1 MNLTPTWI
9 ESSWMKAL
17 GWTFVHSIWQIAL
30 IGLCLFIVLKFIP
43 RRSAHT
49 RYTVST
55 LAIWA
60 TLVSS
65 LCTFIVMLP
74 ESNAM
79 TTVSGNFILVAQ
91 KSASLASQLS
101 TWLEARMP
109 MMLTIWLGG
118 VSILML
124 RLVISLGWVAH
135 LRYDSFPEEKLQ
147 STLDHI
153 ISRLKLN
160 VKATASESLHTKSP
174 LTIGHLK
181 PLILFPVGIINQLT
195 PNEVEAVLTHELAHI
210 VRRDY
215 LSNIIQSFIET
226 LFYYHP
232 VTWWISRMVRTEREN
247 RADDLAVSWCGDH
260 LGYAKALITIQEMQT
275 HATPKLAIGFASGK
289 GAMLAR
295 IQRIL
300 NVPYKNHNQMEKTV
314 LLSLCSLCFLA
325 FTLTGKAHENKK
337 PNTINFP
344 AMVTVDREHPV
355 DSIPSKGSYKIH
367 KKTDDQDI
375 SIEVSEGNIKEL
387 KIDGKEI
394 APSEFNQYDA
404 VIDELFGTVDTPP
417 TVEGFGMP
425 AMPPMPGMPPA
436 AMYSYTMPSMPSME
450 PMEVYGLTMPPLP
463 EMDELHHELEALQR
477 MYIQDGQNM
486 KIVTPDGAHLRILHD
501 TALLNGNQTII
512 IKLNDGDSSIIRV
525 PGCQSWSFSGET
537 PAIAIDGRMMNAEE
551 MKKWQEEMEMHAGE
565 WEKEWKAQADQWK
578 EQSKQWKEQSKQYKE
593 QYNEQWKDEQKRWQ
607 DEQQRYR
614 EEMSHMREFNQDHE
628 MPAPQQD
635 WSRELERQLYVM
647 PSPRLSLS
655 DEMVEDGLIQPG
667 EEVQVQL
674 TPDKLKINGHKMSDE
689 LHQKYLRMYERQQ
702 GVELSGNSRVEFS
715 TKSKQ
720 RM

>member
-1 MNLTPTWI
+1 MNLTPAWI

-30 IGLCLFIVLKFIP
+30 IGLCLFVVLKCIP
-43 RRSAHT
+43 GRSAHT

-55 LAIWA
+55 LALWA
-60 TLVSS
+60 TLVSA

-74 ESNAM
+74 ENNTITSM
-79 TTVSGNFILVAQ
+79 PGNFVLVAQ
-91 KSASLASQLS
+91 KSASVAAQLS

-135 LRYDSFPEEKLQ
+135 LRYDSFPEENLQ
-147 STLDHI
+147 TTLDHI
-153 ISRLKLN
+153 IYKLKFN
-160 VKATASESLHTKSP
+160 VKASASESAHIKSP
-174 LTIGHLK
+174 VTIGHLK
-181 PLILFPVGIINQLT
+181 PMILFPIGIINQLT

-275 HATPKLAIGFASGK
+275 QTLPKLAIGFASNK

-325 FTLTGKAHENKK
+325 FTLTSKAHENRK
-337 PNTINFP
+337 PDKINFP
-344 AMVTVDREHPV
+344 AMITVARECTS
-355 DSIPSKGSYKIH
+355 DSIPATGTYKIH
-367 KKTDDQDI
+367 KKTDNQDI
-375 SIEVSEGNIKEL
+375 SIEVTDGDIKEL
-387 KIDGKEI
+387 KIDGKDI
-394 APSEFNQYDA
+394 APAEFSQYDA
-404 VIDELFGTVDTPP
+404 VIDQLFGVMDTPP

-425 AMPPMPGMPPA
+425 AMPAMPSMPGIPPAEIYYMPSMPGMPPVEA
-436 AMYSYTMPSMPSME
+436 FTMPALPAMP
-450 PMEVYGLTMPPLP
+450 VMPD
-463 EMDELHHELEALQR
+463 MSELNIELKELNKLFD
-477 MYIQDGQNM
+477 DGSVTTIYNPKIRGSNM
-486 KIVTPDGAHLRILHD
+486 RILHD
-501 TALLNGNQTII
+501 TTIVNGDHTII
-512 IKLNDGDSSIIRV
+512 IQMDNGDSSIV
-525 PGCQSWSFSGET
+525 VGPGCQSWSMT
-537 PAIAIDGRMMNAEE
+537 APAIALDGRMMNADE
-551 MKKWQEEMEMHAGE
+551 MKKWQEEMQQNAEQ

-578 EQSKQWKEQSKQYKE
+578 EQSKQYKE
-593 QYNEQWKDEQKRWQ
+593 QYNEQWRDEQMRWQ
-607 DEQQRYR
+607 EEQERYR
-614 EEMSHMREFNQDHE
+614 DEMGKMKEFKDDYQLRVPDE
-628 MPAPQQD
+628 DLA
-635 WSRELERQLYVM
+635 RELEHQLYLL

-655 DEMVEDGLIQPG
+655 DEMIEDGLIQPG
-667 EEVQVQL
+667 EEAQVQL

-689 LHQKYLRMYERQQ
+689 LHEKYLRMYERQQ
-702 GVELSGNSRVEFS
+702 GVELSGNSRVEFT

-720 RM
+720 HM